1 MKAKGVNGILHR
13 FVGAAEPKQIRRY
26 GPMSFSSEH
35 GNHFAIKVAPR
46 GFAVEAKEDLIGV
59 PGPLIQIVHAQ
70 ALVPLKI
77 FHIMGQEGKTGK
89 VGKAFFWRSKRVNHI

>member
-1 MKAKGVNGILHR
+1 M
-13 FVGAAEPKQIRRY
+13 
-26 GPMSFSSEH
+26 
-35 GNHFAIKVAPR
+35 
-46 GFAVEAKEDLIGV
+46 EAKEDLIGV

-89 VGKAFFWRSKRVNHI
+89 VGKAFFWRSKRVNHRHLPQIKTMEQPCSWIPVYHLVFKVYMIFKAL